1 MKFCYFGSQHSFL
14 PSVFWSFKT
23 RNVLNLKGRTIFVTP
38 EKQKLKE
45 GRSKGVT
52 LNWRR
57 LCLVPFVSS
66 LPCVFAFPACQKS
79 SYPCGLELFACCMIQ
94 KLKEGRNLNLQNSQI
109 AYEIWNLMRQVSVI
123 RFHMV
128 FASIIFW
135 FPKVHFWCSKV
146 TTVLSKKP
154 RRGRILVVLNFF
166 RKNANV
172 VNHKKTQLDWH
183 TKRGSRRR
191 QKSRYQYVFWS
202 FHFVQLFPK
211 KWKFRKPQEESVRL
225 ARPDADPEAQKVQI
239 PVRFLKFSFFATC
252 FKKMQISKNTK

>member
-1 MKFCYFGSQHSFL
+1 MKFCYFGSQNSFL
-14 PSVFWSFKT
+14 PPVFCSFKI

-57 LCLVPFVSS
+57 FCLVPFVSS
-66 LPCVFAFPACQKS
+66 LPCVFAFQACHKS

-94 KLKEGRNLNLQNSQI
+94 KLKEERNFNLQNSQI

-128 FASIIFW
+128 FASIIVW
-135 FPKVHFWCSKV
+135 FPKVQLWSAKV

-166 RKNANV
+166 QKNANF
-172 VNHKKTQLDWH
+172 VNHKKAQLDWP
-183 TKRGSRRR
+183 TKKGSRRGPNDR
-191 QKSRYQYVFWS
+191 FQYKFCKFDLFVF
-202 FHFVQLFPK
+202 FVLIVT
-211 KWKFRKPQEESVRL
+211 FRK
-225 ARPDADPEAQKVQI
+225 
-239 PVRFLKFSFFATC
+239 
-252 FKKMQISKNTK
+252 